1 MTVIEDKI
9 LRNFEPYF
17 IKSVLILNFLYFCE
31 KFDEVL
37 RKKNWNIFGKWFF
50 GSVKTKENKTEGC
63 LKKQNQTKSR

>member
-37 RKKNWNIFGKWFF
+37 RKKKLEYFWEMVFWFCQ
-50 GSVKTKENKTEGC
+50 NKRE
-63 LKKQNQTKSR
+63 QN